1 MTALTLLKSI
11 DAANP
16 PKLRLWALPLITALL
31 ILIDQFSI
39 SLNESQLT
47 VIASLF
53 IVIAGIPHGTLDV
66 EIASKHFGHSTTTG
80 KITIIA
86 AYVGVAA
93 LMLLLWIVLPEAAL
107 ILFLMIS
114 IIHFGKDWRDGVD
127 PFLAMMVGWALISL
141 PALSH
146 PAGVGMIFEIL
157 TGNGNGMVIAQ
168 LLACAS
174 IPAVLGSL
182 VFAYWAYTQG
192 DFKSAIEVISCMLAS
207 IFLMPLVAFAIF
219 FCGLHSP
226 RHMAEAM
233 RETSSIS
240 TTKRAFV
247 IAAVFALSI
256 GMGVLF
262 FLGQGNVSV
271 DTGLIRTAFVLI
283 STLTVPHFLLEHIMA
298 TRSSLQK

>member
-1 MTALTLLKSI
+1 MTALALQKSI
-11 DAANP
+11 DSAHP
-16 PKLRLWALPLITALL
+16 PKLRLWALPLITAIL
-31 ILIDQFSI
+31 ILIDQFGFGF
-39 SLNESQLT
+39 NENQLT
-47 VIASLF
+47 VAAALF

-66 EIASKHFGHSTTTG
+66 EIASKHFGHSTLSG
-80 KITIIA
+80 KTAIIA
-86 AYVGVAA
+86 AYLGVSV
-93 LMLLLWIVLPEAAL
+93 LMLLLWILLPEAAWVS
-107 ILFLMIS
+107 FLVIS

-127 PFLAMMVGWALISL
+127 PFLAMMVGWALVSL

-146 PAGVGMIFEIL
+146 PSGVGAIFEML
-157 TGNGNGMVIAQ
+157 TGNSNGMIIAQ

-174 IPAVLGSL
+174 VPAVLGSL
-182 VFAYWAYTQG
+182 VFAYWAYTQK
-192 DFKSAIEVISCMLAS
+192 DFKSAIEVVSCMIAS

-233 RETSSIS
+233 RDTSSIS
-240 TTKRAFV
+240 PIKRAVV

-262 FLGQGNVSV
+262 FLGQGNVAV